1 MKRNDGNLRH
11 FFVEGE
17 LQSGGSWPSHPSSLN
32 GTTSQVNTSNLEVNT
47 SNLEVP
53 DWRRDMRGDP
63 PNASMRPMMSLVPL
77 CRRLEL
83 CAGGRC
89 ENRWLH
95 FERKRPRV
103 SDLTC
108 SQGIVFAVPASSS
121 LTLRSSSVAH
131 AAAHWGSSGPS
142 TLSRISVASASRS
155 SAGSCSARCR
165 SPDALACAMGQF

>member
-32 GTTSQVNTSNLEVNT
+32 GTTSQVNTSNLK
-47 SNLEVP
+47 VP
-53 DWRRDMRGDP
+53 DWRCDMRGDP

-83 CAGGRC
+83 CASGRR
-89 ENRWLH
+89 ESRWLH
-95 FERKRPRV
+95 FERKRPSV

-121 LTLRSSSVAH
+121 LTLRSSSAAH
-131 AAAHWGSSGPS
+131 AAAHLGSSGPS
-142 TLSRISVASASRS
+142 TLSRISAASASRS

-165 SPDALACAMGQF
+165 SSDALACAMGQF